1 MSLGRRRAR
10 RAIGVGLLVP
20 GLVLAST
27 PDAGAAEVPAKPPEK
42 QPSAKAN
49 PMLNGWYYAPDE
61 LAKYAYFADFAYL
74 GKVMNEW
81 NTRWEKEIVP
91 LVRRG

>member
-20 GLVLAST
+20 GLVLASP

-42 QPSAKAN
+42 QPSAKATTPARRAGAPAASPGEPCVTDRGAGARRWLN
-49 PMLNGWYYAPDE
+49 PAPRQ
-61 LAKYAYFADFAYL
+61 L
-74 GKVMNEW
+74 G
-81 NTRWEKEIVP
+81 
-91 LVRRG
+91 L